1 MIISNAMFRIVLEQQ
16 RTDLQAN
23 ETFSQQ
29 EKEIIKLLES
39 SEISKTSS
47 AVRLGQ
53 NTILPYR

>member
-16 RTDLQAN
+16 RKDLQAN

-39 SEISKTSS
+39 SEISMTSS

-53 NTILPYR
+53 NTILPFR